1 MIQSS
6 LAVKMAASMGTPLH
20 VNDEVLSCRCTGF
33 TIHCHFEE
41 PIFLFPDLVL
51 LLINPRR

>member
-6 LAVKMAASMGTPLH
+6 PVVRMAASMGTPLC
-20 VNDEVLSCRCTGF
+20 VNDEVLSYRYMGF
-33 TIHCHFEE
+33 TFHRHFEE

-51 LLINPRR
+51 LVNPRR